1 MSVLHGNEKKS
12 EKSSFSS
19 LSESPV
25 ISMPRVSVSSF
36 NVRDLS
42 SDVKVKIVDL
52 GNACW
57 EYHHY
62 CEDIQTRQY
71 RCLEVLLGSTYSFA
85 ADIWSTA
92 CVAFEL
98 ATGEYLFNPQPNSE
112 VSVDEEHIALI
123 TELLGHLPRYIA
135 LSGNYSDQYFDNK
148 GDLRHI
154 KELKI
159 WKLQDVLIDKYNWNR
174 TEATQFADFLL
185 PMLDVNSK
193 LRATA
198 AECLRHPWLH
208 S

>member
-1 MSVLHGNEKKS
+1 MLDQNDKKTSEEESSPKNE
-12 EKSSFSS
+12 
-19 LSESPV
+19 
-25 ISMPRVSVSSF
+25 ITQTAPRVSVSNSF
-36 NVRDLS
+36 NIRDLTT
-42 SDVKVKIVDL
+42 DVKVKIVDL

-71 RCLEVLLGSTYSFA
+71 RCLEVLLGATYSFP

-98 ATGEYLFNPQPNSE
+98 ATGEYLFNPQPTSE
-112 VSVDEEHIALI
+112 ISVDEEHIALI
-123 TELLGHLPRYIA
+123 AELLGELPRYIA
-135 LSGNYSDQYFDNK
+135 LSGNYSEQYFDNK
-148 GDLRHI
+148 GKLRHI

-159 WKLQDVLIDKYNWNR
+159 WKLQDVLVDKYNWSR
-174 TEATQFADFLL
+174 TEAEQFADFLL

-198 AECLRHPWLH
+198 AESLRHPWLH

>member
-1 MSVLHGNEKKS
+1 MLDGNEKSKTS
-12 EKSSFSS
+12 DE
-19 LSESPV
+19 ESPNNEPE
-25 ISMPRVSVSSF
+25 STPRVSVSNSI
-36 NVRDLS
+36 NIRDLT
-42 SDVKVKIVDL
+42 SDIKVKIVDL

-71 RCLEVLLGSTYSFA
+71 RCLEVLLGATYSFP

-123 TELLGHLPRYIA
+123 AELLGHLPRYIA
-135 LSGNYSDQYFDNK
+135 LSGNYSEQYFDNK
-148 GDLRHI
+148 GNLRHI

-159 WKLQDVLIDKYNWNR
+159 WKMQDVLIEKYSWNR
-174 TEATQFADFLL
+174 TEAQQFADFLL
-185 PMLDVNSK
+185 PMLEVNSK

>member
-1 MSVLHGNEKKS
+1 MSHEPKEKDKS
-12 EKSSFSS
+12 ESGDEYPA
-19 LSESPV
+19 SETEAT
-25 ISMPRVSVSSF
+25 PRVSVSNSF
-36 NVRDLS
+36 NIRDLTAG
-42 SDVKVKIVDL
+42 VKVKIVDM

-71 RCLEVLLGSTYSFA
+71 RCLEVLLGASYSYP

-112 VSVDEEHIALI
+112 VPVDEEHIALI
-123 TELLGHLPRYIA
+123 AELLGHVPRYIA
-135 LSGNYSDQYFDNK
+135 LSGSYSDQYFDNK
-148 GDLRHI
+148 GNFRHI

-159 WKLQDVLIDKYNWNR
+159 WKLQDVLIEKYSWTR
-174 TEATQFADFLL
+174 TDAQQFCDFLL